1 MIVSETSRSQDLRK
15 FGDVTLYVVGVIH
28 ELPLPSG
35 LNLKKYD
42 NSNRIAID
50 RFVLRIKFY
59 SEAVPIIYCCV

>member
-28 ELPLPSG
+28 ELPLQSG

-42 NSNRIAID
+42 NSNRTAID

-59 SEAVPIIYCCV
+59 SETVPIIYCCV